1 MRYADLLSEL
11 TVDSKDNGLCF
22 QITDRLDKIRS
33 LLMNSSYAIVGEGDL
48 SLVYAKAGA
57 GTKEYKTLISTHID
71 CVYTRCFFKDAD
83 ECHWIGTFDN
93 SATNAAV
100 IDLML
105 QDTLDTSV
113 IIAFTGDEEKSA
125 KGAVEV
131 MRYLSGSSCQ
141 IDHAVVL
148 DVTNEGWEDEAM
160 FTIEN
165 DRGFD
170 ILAGYQIVGLLQ
182 ESGYP
187 CNFLHKAEPDETWEY
202 GKGLPDALPALPCL
216 SLCLPVEGDMH
227 GEAGVRL
234 RKTSIL
240 PYQEILMKLVSAAFL

>member
-22 QITDRLDKIRS
+22 QIKDRLDKIRS
-33 LLMNSSYAIVGEGDL
+33 LLMNSSYTIVWEGNL

-57 GTKEYKTLISTHID
+57 GTKEYKALISTHID

-83 ECHWIGTFDN
+83 ECHWTGTFDN

-105 QDTLDTSV
+105 QDALDTSV

-202 GKGLPDALPALPCL
+202 GKGLPDALPDLPCL